1 MACRTPSRPAA
12 FPARRSWRC
21 RPPCQET
28 VGALAGE
35 LPIIGVGGIM
45 SGADAAA
52 KIAAG
57 ASLVQLYTG
66 FIYRGPALVAEAAAA
81 IARQRRA

>member
-1 MACRTPSRPAA
+1 LLS
-12 FPARRSWRC
+12 
-21 RPPCQET
+21 
-28 VGALAGE
+28 V
-35 LPIIGVGGIM
+35 GIM

-66 FIYRGPALVAEAAAA
+66 FIYRGPALVAEAAGGDRPPAPCLNPESVGHNVVECVHLSGDNRAA
-81 IARQRRA
+81 LIRPAFCPSEP